1 MRYLMILQQEN
12 HRVYVVFLVSV
23 KSMIH
28 YLAQMHSAL
37 FQEWEMMQNEIPTPC
52 SGQKQK
58 EYIMKGFKKQNQ
70 NF

>member
-12 HRVYVVFLVSV
+12 HRVYVVFQVSV

-37 FQEWEMMQNEIPTPC
+37 FQEWEMMQDEIPTPC

-58 EYIMKGFKKQNQ
+58 DCIREGWKKQNG